1 MKDLDA
7 ISRER
12 QGRINLSQYKDL
24 IETISKVEYKKISKK
39 EFSNKAG
46 ITVDT
51 IMKGISRNSIP
62 QLDTAQKIAK
72 VLNVSLEYLM
82 QENINHE
89 NEESKGEMDLADVNH
104 QVQLYRKHAEIIN
117 NLEKMDEKKL
127 KALSSFI
134 AQLI

>member
-1 MKDLDA
+1 MKSYNIVDNDDMNFWKNV
-7 ISRER
+7 I
-12 QGRINLSQYKDL
+12 
-24 IETISKVEYKKISKK
+24 IELEYKKISKK

-82 QENINHE
+82 QENINPE

>member
-1 MKDLDA
+1 MK
-7 ISRER
+7 SY
-12 QGRINLSQYKDL
+12 NLVDNDDMNFWKNVI
-24 IETISKVEYKKISKK
+24 IELEYKKISKK

-82 QENINHE
+82 QENINPE

>member
-1 MKDLDA
+1 MK
-7 ISRER
+7 SY
-12 QGRINLSQYKDL
+12 NLVDNDDMNFWKNVI
-24 IETISKVEYKKISKK
+24 IELEYKKISKK

-72 VLNVSLEYLM
+72 VLNVSLKYLM
-82 QENINHE
+82 QENINPE